1 MSKFDVN
8 PPLKQEVVEVP
19 EWAEAFGEVV
29 ISEVSGLQGQELLD
43 LFKEYQNP
51 ETGAKDEPLYNAR
64 LVSMSCTVGGERPP
78 VEWLQRAPIRTLSML
93 ANRVLTVNGF
103 SAEAQEKIEKN

>member
-8 PPLKQEVVEVP
+8 PPLKQEVVEVT

-43 LFKEYQNP
+43 LFKEYQDP
-51 ETGAKDEPLYNAR
+51 GKKDEPLYNAR

-93 ANRVLTVNGF
+93 ANKVLTVNGF